1 MRLRL
6 LAVVL
11 LLALA
16 STGCTRFDVLN
27 ALVPA
32 RNYKLA
38 RDLPYGDQ
46 PRQKLDVFTP
56 KNLKRPAP
64 VVVFFYGGN
73 WSDGSKADYRFVGQA
88 LSSRG
93 FVAVLPDYRL
103 SPNVTFPAFVR
114 DGAAA
119 VRWARDHAVDYG
131 GDPAELFVMGHSA
144 GSQIAGLLACDG
156 RYLKAV
162 GMDRSD
168 LRGAVLMSAPLD
180 FLPLKDPQLRAAFGR
195 YVDDPRVEP
204 ITFVDGKEP
213 PLLLLQGAKDE
224 IVDPRN
230 SVNMWW
236 AVYTAGGEVRLIEYP
251 DRGHAGVVLGLA
263 WPFRWLAPVPDDVA
277 QFVETHSF
285 SGVPKGRA
293 LVAEAFGKNDVGG
306 SARKPVPS
314 GRR

>member
-6 LAVVL
+6 LAVLL
-11 LLALA
+11 LLAFG
-16 STGCTRFDVLN
+16 SNGCTRFDVLN

-32 RNYKLA
+32 RNYKLT

-73 WSDGSKADYRFVGQA
+73 WRDGSKADYRFVGQA

-103 SPNVTFPAFVR
+103 APSVTFPAFVQ

-119 VRWARDHAVDYG
+119 VRWAKDHAAEHG
-131 GDPAELFVMGHSA
+131 GDPADLFVMGHSA
-144 GSQIAGLLACDG
+144 GSQIAGLLACDN

-162 GMDRSD
+162 GMGRSD

-204 ITFVDGKEP
+204 ITFVDGKGP
-213 PLLLLQGAKDE
+213 PLLLLQGAKDQ

-236 AVYTAGGEVRLIEYP
+236 AVYAAGGAVRLIEYA
-251 DRGHAGVVLGLA
+251 DRGHAGVVLA
-263 WPFRWLAPVPDDVA
+263 MAAPFRWLAPVLEDA
-277 QFVETHSF
+277 AGFVEKYSRQK
-285 SGVPKGRA
+285 S
-293 LVAEAFGKNDVGG
+293 
-306 SARKPVPS
+306 VPS

>member
-11 LLALA
+11 LLTFG

-32 RNYKLA
+32 RNYKLT
-38 RDLPYGDQ
+38 RDQPYGDQ

-56 KNLKRPAP
+56 KDLKRPAP

-73 WSDGSKADYRFVGQA
+73 WRDGSKADYRFVGQA

-103 SPNVTFPAFVR
+103 APNVTFPAFVQ

-119 VRWARDHAVDYG
+119 VRWARDHAADYG
-131 GDPAELFVMGHSA
+131 GDPADLFVMGHSA
-144 GSQIAGLLACDG
+144 GSQIAGLLACDD

-168 LRGAVLMSAPLD
+168 LRGGILTSAPLD
-180 FLPLKDPQLRAAFGR
+180 FLPLKDPQLRAAFGP

-204 ITFVDGKEP
+204 ITFVDGREP
-213 PLLLLQGAKDE
+213 PLLLLLGAKDT

-230 SVNMWW
+230 STNMWW
-236 AVYTAGGEVRLIEYP
+236 AVYAAGGEVRLIEYP
-251 DRGHAGVVLGLA
+251 DRGHVGVVLALA
-263 WPFRWLAPVPDDVA
+263 APFRWLAPVLEDA
-277 QFVETHSF
+277 ARFVEEHSR
-285 SGVPKGRA
+285 SGAGTDWTPA
-293 LVAEAFGKNDVGG
+293 AGG
-306 SARKPVPS
+306 QRIGPTP
-314 GRR
+314 